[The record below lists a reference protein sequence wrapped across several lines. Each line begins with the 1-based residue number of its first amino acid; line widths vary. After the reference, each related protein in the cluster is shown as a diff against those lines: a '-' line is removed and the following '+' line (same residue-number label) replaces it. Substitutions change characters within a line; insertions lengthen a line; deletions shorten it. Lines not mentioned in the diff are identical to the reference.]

1 MKTIRKLLGIYGL
14 LALLIACN
22 KQADETDFSVTLREN
37 FTEITKNKANIQVDD
52 YIPYELT
59 ISDVDNSTGIE
70 YRLVPI
76 REGNSY
82 HQILWKDY
90 GLFLSNTDSIID
102 NKPAYVSF
110 SGKGKH
116 MLYIRPLVPGTF
128 KHTYELQ
135 KWKGNRQV
143 GDAIKIKENF
153 NAVRL
158 SARYGIHIFPLFVG
172 WFLSVNDGNDETDI
186 YLTEQNV
193 EYEST
198 FEIITQKNIKMIRK
212 GVYRTLGKIQFL
224 TRDEL
229 FDKEDKPEYIQKLQ
243 IRKKTKGLPEYT
255 IEYYNI
261 KIKNQD

>member
-1 MKTIRKLLGIYGL
+1 MKTIWKLWGICGL
-14 LALLIACN
+14 FVLFVACN
-22 KQADETDFSVTLREN
+22 KQTDEADFSVTLREN

-59 ISDVDNSTGIE
+59 ISDVDNNANIE

-102 NKPAYVSF
+102 NKPAYISF

-116 MLYIRPLVPGTF
+116 TLYICPLVPGTF

-158 SARYGIHIFPLFVG
+158 SAYYGFLFFDIG
-172 WFLSVNDGNDETDI
+172 WFFSVNDGNDETDI
-186 YLTEQNV
+186 YLTEQSV
-193 EYEST
+193 
-198 FEIITQKNIKMIRK
+198 
-212 GVYRTLGKIQFL
+212 
-224 TRDEL
+224 
-229 FDKEDKPEYIQKLQ
+229 
-243 IRKKTKGLPEYT
+243 
-255 IEYYNI
+255 
-261 KIKNQD
+261 

>member
-1 MKTIRKLLGIYGL
+1 MKMIWKLWGICGL
-14 LALLIACN
+14 FVLFVACN
-22 KQADETDFSVTLREN
+22 KQTDEADFSVTLREN

-59 ISDVDNSTGIE
+59 ISDVDNNANIE

-102 NKPAYVSF
+102 NKPAYISF

-116 MLYIRPLVPGTF
+116 TLYIRPLVPGTF

-153 NAVRL
+153 NAVQL
-158 SARYGIHIFPLFVG
+158 SAYYSRVFFHNG
-172 WFLSVNDGNDETDI
+172 WFFKADDGADETDV
-186 YLTEQNV
+186 YLTEQSV
-193 EYEST
+193 EYEYT
-198 FEIITQKNIKMIRK
+198 FEIITQKNIKMTREGGYRFLGRIR
-212 GVYRTLGKIQFL
+212 FL
-224 TRDEL
+224 THDDL
-229 FDKEDKPEYIQKLQ
+229 FDKEDKPEYIQKVQ
-243 IRKKTKGLPEYT
+243 IHKKPKGLPEYT

-261 KIKNQD
+261 KIKN